1 MTTSTPAEP
10 ASHPLDRFA
19 VEGKSAVIT
28 GASGALGAG
37 IENIGGDL
45 DAATGKRCTFA
56 AFPWRWTEGD
66 GSGVRVVAILDRNG
80 SYRISRDEGT

>member
-28 GASGALGAG
+28 GASGEIGACIAETLGAMGAKFTLVFGSADPIG
-37 IENIGGDL
+37 IL
-45 DAATGKRCTFA
+45 ALKAPTTGTA
-56 AFPWRWTEGD
+56 D
-66 GSGVRVVAILDRNG
+66 D
-80 SYRISRDEGT
+80 